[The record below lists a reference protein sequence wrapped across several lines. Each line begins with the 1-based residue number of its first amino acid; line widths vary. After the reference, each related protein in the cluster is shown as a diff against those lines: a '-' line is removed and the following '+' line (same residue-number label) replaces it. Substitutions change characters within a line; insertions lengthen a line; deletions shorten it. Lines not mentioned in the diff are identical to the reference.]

1 MPILKQDL
9 EFGIRHRINVLLSLR
24 AAVTRGKPP
33 GNLSLEESEE
43 QERELARIRQ
53 QFQQAGYKIRHLNQ
67 ENQRL
72 KQENQELRQR
82 DAKTAEL
89 KRELEGHREDG
100 HESLEPSTDAQIF
113 FLVGHGRSG
122 TTWLQSILDSH
133 PEILCQGEGWVFNR
147 NYRRE
152 DFRELNPNLKVS
164 SLYNAILTSEYLRL
178 WIERSIWGKGAS
190 VEEHLD
196 SLTNLSV
203 NYFLT
208 RKLRGTGKRIVGDK
222 TASPGIETLEE
233 IPKVCPDAKVVNIV
247 RDGRDVAVSV
257 AHFLWNHSMNEE
269 NGIYELNDEEIQKRE
284 EYRRDPST
292 FEGKSLFS
300 EKRLAEIA
308 TGWASEVSRAAE
320 RGPELLGD
328 NYLEARYENL
338 LTQPETEVKRILGFL
353 GADSSEQSIREC
365 VDATGFEQ
373 MSSRKSGQEDSSSVR
388 FRKGVAGDWKNV
400 FTERDKQI
408 FKEHAGDSLVKL
420 GYESDNDW

>member
-1 MPILKQDL
+1 M
-9 EFGIRHRINVLLSLR
+9 
-24 AAVTRGKPP
+24 
-33 GNLSLEESEE
+33 SEVSE
-43 QERELARIRQ
+43 
-53 QFQQAGYKIRHLNQ
+53 
-67 ENQRL
+67 
-72 KQENQELRQR
+72 
-82 DAKTAEL
+82 
-89 KRELEGHREDG
+89 
-100 HESLEPSTDAQIF
+100 AQLF

-133 PEILCQGEGWVFNR
+133 PEVLCQGEGWVFNR

-152 DFRELNPNLKVS
+152 DFRELNPHLKVS

-178 WIERSIWGKGAS
+178 WIERSIWGRGAT

-196 SLTNLSV
+196 NLMNLST

-208 RKLRGTGKRIVGDK
+208 RKLRGTNKRIVGDK

-233 IPKVCPDAKVVNIV
+233 IPRVCPDAKVVNIV

-257 AHFLWNHSMNEE
+257 AHFLWNHAMHEE
-269 NGIYELNDEEIQKRE
+269 GGIYELDEEEVQKRG
-284 EYRRDPST
+284 EYRKDPSS

-300 EKRLAEIA
+300 EKRLTEIA
-308 TGWASEVSRAAE
+308 TGWHSEVSQATE
-320 RGPELLGD
+320 RGPGLLGG

-338 LTQPETEVKRILGFL
+338 LTQPETEVRRILSFL

-365 VDATGFEQ
+365 VDATRFEQ

-400 FTERDKQI
+400 FTERDKEI